1 VRDLLDAA
9 RAHQTGCP
17 CFGVSTQLQYGKVG
31 RRRADQHRRVTG
43 RNRAVDPRRRDPER
57 LRLLDRYAE
66 LALER
71 RGYWP
76 GRSSSGRRRDY
87 KGKGLT
93 GEADRFPRASRS
105 RG

>member
-1 VRDLLDAA
+1 
-9 RAHQTGCP
+9 
-17 CFGVSTQLQYGKVG
+17 VSTQLQYGKVG
-31 RRRADQHRRVTG
+31 PGDVELINIDGPQGGTGQSILADGILNGCDCSTDTPNWLWNDAG
-43 RNRAVDPRRRDPER
+43 NWA
-57 LRLLDRYAE
+57 
-66 LALER
+66 
-71 RGYWP
+71 